1 LVLDMV
7 DASGT
12 KIQAPSQAHWPNES

>member
-1 LVLDMV
+1 VLDMV

-12 KIQAPSQAHWPNES
+12 KIQAPSQARWPNES